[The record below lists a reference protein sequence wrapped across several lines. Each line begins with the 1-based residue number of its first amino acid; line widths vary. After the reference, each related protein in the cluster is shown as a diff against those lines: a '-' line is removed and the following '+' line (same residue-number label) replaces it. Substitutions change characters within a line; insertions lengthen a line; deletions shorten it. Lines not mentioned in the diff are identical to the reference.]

1 MTDSPAKA
9 SILVVDDEEYLR
21 GIVARRLSRDGYDC
35 ECAGGGTEAV
45 EAMKRRD
52 FSLVVSDINMPGMSG
67 IDLLRE
73 IRSSHP
79 RTGVIMLT
87 GVDDRTTAG
96 EAIEIGAY
104 GYILKPFE
112 TSELLINVA
121 NALRRRELEMQRD
134 RYEEQLE
141 EAVRQRTREL
151 QVAQDVTIH
160 GLAVLAEYRDNE
172 TGGHIMRTQH
182 YVGILA
188 ETLAA
193 HPRFR
198 SRLDSATVGLFAKS
212 TPLHDIGKV
221 GIPDAI
227 LQKPGR
233 LTPEEF
239 ETMKRHTIYGRDAIA
254 RAESMLGAEADN
266 SFLRVAREITVSH
279 HEKWDGSG
287 YPFGLAGEDI
297 PLVGRI
303 MAVIDVYDALIS
315 RRVYKPPFTHRRAMD
330 IITEGDGRVMP
341 GHFDPHVL
349 EVFVARQ
356 EDIRRIALDYV
367 DSDEERMA
375 LAATT

>member
-9 SILVVDDEEYLR
+9 SILVVDDEQYLR
-21 GIVARRLSRDGYDC
+21 SIVARRLSLDGYEC
-35 ECAGGGTEAV
+35 ECAGGGEEAI
-45 EAMKRRD
+45 EAMERKD
-52 FSLVVSDINMPGMSG
+52 FCLVVSDINMPGMSG
-67 IDLLRE
+67 IDLLRK
-73 IRSSHP
+73 IRSAHP

-112 TSELLINVA
+112 ASELLINVA

-141 EAVRQRTREL
+141 EAVRQRTKEL

-198 SRLDSATVGLFAKS
+198 SRLDPATVGLFAKS

-356 EDIRRIALDYV
+356 EDIRRIALAYV
-367 DSDEERMA
+367 DSDEERAA
-375 LAATT
+375 LATAT

>member
-35 ECAGGGTEAV
+35 ECAGGGAEAV

-52 FSLVVSDINMPGMSG
+52 FSLVVSDINMPDMSG

-141 EAVRQRTREL
+141 EAVRQRTKEL

-239 ETMKRHTIYGRDAIA
+239 EIMKRHTIYGRDAIA

-367 DSDEERMA
+367 DSDEERTA